1 MEGGRKVL
9 SVDQVYVIRRKV
21 LVDGVGIRRVAR
33 ELGVSRNTVRKYVG
47 SPGPERRVRQARTR
61 PVYEQVHGRLA
72 ALIEEWTPRTAGK
85 QRLTAARLH
94 TALREEGFSV
104 GRTLVQEVL
113 RERRRQAAEVYVP
126 LVHRPGDEAQ
136 VDFFDVRVDV
146 AGARRRAWLFVLR
159 LMYSGWDFAWIYE
172 RADQVS
178 FLDGHVRAFAA
189 LGGVPHRCIYDNL
202 KPAVR
207 RLVLPERELTARFV
221 ALASHYLFEP
231 CFTRR
236 GEGHDKGG
244 VEARGKGIRWQHLVP
259 IPRGDTLAAINAA
272 VGERLTAASAHRR
285 DARGRTVAERL
296 MEEQPVLLPL
306 RMPAFE
312 PRKVVPCSVSSSA
325 KVRVDGAV
333 YSVPSRWAR
342 LAATAY
348 VGPTDVRLV
357 CRGET
362 VEHPRQPFGGAR
374 IRYRHYLPELA
385 RKPQALRQVAAELL
399 AELGE
404 PFAQCW
410 RLLVDAHGP
419 REAARTFARV
429 LEAIGTHGEP
439 AVADALRQALAAERT
454 DLLALGLLRPRAA
467 APVAVPAPLAAYTV
481 PSPSARAY
489 DALLARVEEA

>member
-1 MEGGRKVL
+1 ML

-33 ELGVSRNTVRKYVG
+33 ELGVSRNTVRKYLG
-47 SPGPERRVRQARTR
+47 EAEPQRRSAAPRAR
-61 PVYEQVHGRLA
+61 PVFDTVLPRLS
-72 ALIEEWTPRTAGK
+72 ALIEEWTPRTEGK

-94 TALREEGFSV
+94 QELRAEGLEV

-113 RERRRQAAEVYVP
+113 RERRRLAAEVYVP
-126 LVHRPGDEAQ
+126 LVHHAGDEAQ

-146 AGARRRAWLFVLR
+146 GAERRRAWLFVLR
-159 LMYSGWDFAWIYE
+159 LMYSGRDFAWIYDW
-172 RADQVS
+172 ADQVA
-178 FLDGHVRAFAA
+178 FLDGHVRAFAH
-189 LGGVPHRCIYDNL
+189 LDGVPHRCVYDNL

-207 RLVLPERELTARFV
+207 RLVLPERELTARFT

-259 IPRGDTLAAINAA
+259 IPRGESLEAINTALLERLDAQA
-272 VGERLTAASAHRR
+272 VGR
-285 DARGRTVAERL
+285 AERWT
-296 MEEQPVLLPL
+296 EERAALLPL
-306 RMPAFE
+306 RAPAFE

-325 KVRVDGAV
+325 KVRVEGAT

-342 LAATAY
+342 LEATAY
-348 VGPTDVRLV
+348 LGPTDVRIT
-357 CRGET
+357 CRGESAL
-362 VEHPRQPFGGAR
+362 HPRQRFGGQR

-385 RKPQALRQVAAELL
+385 RKPQAVRQVAAELL

-404 PFAQCW
+404 PFGAFW

-419 REAARTFARV
+419 REAARSFARV
-429 LEAIGTHGEP
+429 LGAIVAHGEAP
-439 AVADALRQALAAERT
+439 VADALAQALAANRT
-454 DLLALGLLRPRAA
+454 DLLALGALRQRPATI
-467 APVAVPAPLAAYTV
+467 VVPATLAEHTV
-481 PSPSARAY
+481 TTASVATY
-489 DALLARVEEA
+489 DALLAAEEER

>member
-1 MEGGRKVL
+1 VL
-9 SVDQVYVIRRKV
+9 SVDQVYVIRRRV

-33 ELGVSRNTVRKYVG
+33 ELGISRNTVRKYLG
-47 SPGPERRVRQARTR
+47 EAEPQRKSASPRAR
-61 PVYEQVHGRLA
+61 PVFETVVERLT
-72 ALIEEWTPRTAGK
+72 ALIEEWTPRTEGK

-94 TALREEGFSV
+94 RELRTEGFAV

-126 LVHRPGDEAQ
+126 LVHRAGDEAQ

-146 AGARRRAWLFVLR
+146 GTERRRAWLFVLR
-159 LMYSGWDFAWIYE
+159 CMYSGRDFAWIYE
-172 RADQVS
+172 WADQVA
-178 FLDGHVRAFAA
+178 FLDGHVRAFTH

-207 RLVLPERELTARFV
+207 RLVLPERELTARFT

-244 VEARGKGIRWQHLVP
+244 VEARGKGIRWQELVP
-259 IPRGDTLAAINAA
+259 IPRGETLEAINTALLARLDTKAA
-272 VGERLTAASAHRR
+272 GRAECWAA
-285 DARGRTVAERL
+285 
-296 MEEQPVLLPL
+296 EQAALLPL
-306 RMPAFE
+306 RAPAFE
-312 PRKVVPCSVSSSA
+312 ARKVVPCSVSSSA

-342 LAATAY
+342 LEATAY
-348 VGPTDVRLV
+348 IGPTDVRIT
-357 CRGET
+357 CRGEN
-362 VEHPRQPFGGAR
+362 VQHPRQRFGGQR

-385 RKPQALRQVAAELL
+385 RKPQAVRQVAAELL

-404 PFAQCW
+404 PFGACW

-429 LEAIGTHGEP
+429 LGAIVAHGEAP
-439 AVADALRQALAAERT
+439 VAEALAQALAADRT
-454 DLLALGLLRPRAA
+454 DLLALATVRPRPAA
-467 APVAVPAPLAAYTV
+467 IAVPASLAGHTV
-481 PSPSARAY
+481 ASASVAPY
-489 DALLARVEEA
+489 DALLAPPTEER